1 MSAGC
6 VLRVSDC
13 LFKTP
18 RLDKM
23 VKDPKFGDIIVKCA
37 GDVIFP
43 TGRLIAEIAGNDRA
57 VEGFQKAEG
66 FAKDARMVTA
76 LATCYVSGTISGI
89 ISGTKE
95 IKSLGSS
102 MVSSA
107 RDSDA
112 ADFDLVRYAD
122 RDQLKHNDV
131 AHGFLEKL
139 LVLVYKV
146 VELVGT
152 LTYAIGFLVCR
163 PFIFLKKCF
172 GSLGKAA
179 DGIGQQF
186 SLVMMI
192 NHAAGVVGSSVKVA
206 FLGKA
211 YHRAIN
217 GTDGEARHDQY
228 RSEFFKKLKDTVLN
242 WVSNGLE
249 FFMDIMP
256 RVGQALP
263 LEAKIPVSAIIVGIG
278 FYKVWE
284 KAA

>member
-139 LVLVYKV
+139 LVLV
-146 VELVGT
+146 L
-152 LTYAIGFLVCR
+152 
-163 PFIFLKKCF
+163 
-172 GSLGKAA
+172 
-179 DGIGQQF
+179 Q
-186 SLVMMI
+186 
-192 NHAAGVVGSSVKVA
+192 SS
-206 FLGKA
+206 
-211 YHRAIN
+211 
-217 GTDGEARHDQY
+217 
-228 RSEFFKKLKDTVLN
+228 
-242 WVSNGLE
+242 
-249 FFMDIMP
+249 
-256 RVGQALP
+256 
-263 LEAKIPVSAIIVGIG
+263 
-278 FYKVWE
+278 
-284 KAA
+284 